1 MAWWSIFTK
10 TSKSRVSIALDVGTS
25 TVRSLLIE
33 KNADGVFGFK
43 KQTHLIPRATG
54 DEKFIRVVGENL
66 RDIIYR
72 YLKGQ
77 GRVPKRLILG
87 LGSRL
92 AETTM
97 SAIPKERADRKKLVN
112 EDELAEMVNKYIA
125 EYKEKIIDGHTFVL
139 THAEPLR
146 IRVDGY
152 DFNLKRGPSVAG
164 KNIELWAALTFT
176 RKDFANEL
184 IALRRT
190 WGGLPIDICSTPVIT
205 AARIAERNAENDF
218 LLVKIGG
225 KGTELALIEGG
236 LIQWTS
242 SLPVGGDDATQELA
256 SRLNTTLGHA
266 EDIKRQFGKL
276 ILPQELAGETERILK
291 SHSKNIADAISQLL
305 NKKEILMPPTVLLY
319 GGGART
325 PFIEVA
331 MRDKR
336 NFSDLTFA
344 DKISVKILQAEEMTK
359 DDFKNQTLRGP
370 EDVDLA
376 ALALTLIATNK

>member
-1 MAWWSIFTK
+1 MAWWGIFSRK
-10 TSKSRVSIALDVGTS
+10 QKSRISIALDVGTS

-33 KNADGVFGFK
+33 KNADGIFVLK
-43 KQTHLIPRATG
+43 KQTHLIPKTAG

-77 GRVPKRLILG
+77 GRVPEHLILG

-92 AETTM
+92 AET
-97 SAIPKERADRKKLVN
+97 SLEAIPKERTDRKKSIN
-112 EDELAEMVNKYIA
+112 ADELAEMANKYTA
-125 EYKEKIIDGHTFVL
+125 EHKEKTVGGHTFVL
-139 THAEPLR
+139 THAELLR

-152 DFNLKRGPSVAG
+152 DFNLEKALSIAG
-164 KNIELWAALTFT
+164 KNIELVAALTFT
-176 RKDFANEL
+176 HKDFTNEL
-184 IALRRT
+184 IALRQT
-190 WGGLPIDICSTPVIT
+190 WGGFPIDIVSTPVIT
-205 AARIAERNAENDF
+205 ATRITERYAEKDF

-225 KGTELALIEGG
+225 KGTELVLIGDG
-236 LIQWTS
+236 LIQWVS
-242 SLPVGGDDATQELA
+242 SIPVGGDDATKELA
-256 SRLNTTLGHA
+256 AELNTTLGHA

-276 ILPQELAGETERILK
+276 ILPEELAANTERVLK
-291 SHSKNIADAISQLL
+291 SHAKNIADAIRELL
-305 NKKEILMPPTVLLY
+305 HRKEILLPPTVLLY
-319 GGGART
+319 GGGVKA
-325 PFIEVA
+325 PFIEVT

-344 DKISVKILQAEEMTK
+344 DEISVKILQAEEITK

-376 ALALTLIATNK
+376 SLALTLIHHNG